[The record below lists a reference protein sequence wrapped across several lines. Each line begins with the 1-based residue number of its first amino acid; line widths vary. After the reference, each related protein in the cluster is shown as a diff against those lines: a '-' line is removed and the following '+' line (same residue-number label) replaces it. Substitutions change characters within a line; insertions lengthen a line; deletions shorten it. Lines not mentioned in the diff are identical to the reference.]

1 MRYWF
6 TSLWLFIFG
15 FALPATA
22 QIVPNGL
29 GTQVTVNGQQFDITG
44 GTRAGANLFHS
55 FAKFGLSQAQI
66 AHFLS
71 NPSVRNILARVTG
84 GDASVI

>member
-1 MRYWF
+1 MPQSVLRLL
-6 TSLWLFIFG
+6 LWLLCLG
-15 FALPATA
+15 FALPVRA
-22 QIVPNGL
+22 QVVPNGL

-55 FAKFGLSQAQI
+55 FAKFGLTQAQI

-71 NPSVRNILARVTG
+71 
-84 GDASVI
+84 